1 MNMQKFLLLS
11 LILFFS
17 CTNYTEENKK
27 QESLSKV
34 VSFTV
39 TSKNP
44 QLTSKTGQAVSLSEM
59 ITKTVDSGD
68 KILFKNF
75 SFTLDNRVEGSLN
88 FYSDNGKL
96 MCNAPTKLSIMSMP
110 PDGTGITNYNKGDNI
125 EFIGI
130 TLIKI
135 DSINFVISDILFNK

>member
-1 MNMQKFLLLS
+1 MQKFLLLT
-11 LILFFS
+11 LTLVFS
-17 CTNYTEENKK
+17 CTNYTQENKK
-27 QESLSKV
+27 QDSLSKDV
-34 VSFTV
+34 VSFNV

-44 QLTSKTGQAVSLSEM
+44 EITSKTGQAVSLSEM
-59 ITKTVDSGD
+59 ITKSVNSGD
-68 KILFKNF
+68 IMLFKNF
-75 SFTLDNRVEGSLN
+75 SFTLDNRLDGSLN

-125 EFIGI
+125 EFSGI

-135 DSINFVISDILFNK
+135 DSINFVISDIIFNN